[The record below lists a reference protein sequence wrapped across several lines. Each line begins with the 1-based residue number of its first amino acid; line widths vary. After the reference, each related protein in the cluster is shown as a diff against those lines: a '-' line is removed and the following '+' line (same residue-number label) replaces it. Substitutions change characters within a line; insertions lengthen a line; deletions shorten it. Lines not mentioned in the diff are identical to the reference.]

1 MVLWFARFVARSHH
15 IMVIHAWMES
25 VHMTIRALLLDHDG
39 TLVDSYEGIA
49 KCMRLM
55 CRDLGV
61 PEMTDEEILASI
73 GPTLEERFTEL
84 WGEDMAN
91 EAVLIYRSHYKVHN
105 IAGTHIIPGAK
116 KTLET
121 LAHRGIQMACVSNK
135 TWFFCKEQLEHVG
148 LLPYIRTVFGHRQG
162 YAPKPDPEM
171 LFAAIKLL
179 EVKPEEVVMVGDTTT
194 DIQAARNAS
203 IPVWIIQGKYSQAA
217 EIKKLNPDRYLEK
230 LEDILD
236 LL

>member
-1 MVLWFARFVARSHH
+1 MVLWFADFASGLNH
-15 IMVIHAWMES
+15 IMLMHAWMENT
-25 VHMTIRALLLDHDG
+25 HMAIRALLLDHDG
-39 TLVDSYEGIA
+39 TLVDSYDGIA

-61 PEMTDEEILASI
+61 PEMSDAEILASI
-73 GPTLEERFTEL
+73 GPTLEERFTQL

-91 EAVLIYRSHYKVHN
+91 EAVRIYRSHYKVHN
-105 IAGTHIIPGAK
+105 AAGTHIIPGAK

-135 TWFFCKEQLEHVG
+135 AWFFCKEQLEHVG
-148 LLPYIRTVFGHRQG
+148 LLPYIRAVFGHRQG

-171 LFAAIKLL
+171 LYAAIKSL

-194 DIQAARNAS
+194 DLQAARNAS
-203 IPVWIIQGKYSQAA
+203 IPAWIIKGKYSQHS
-217 EIKKLNPDRYLEK
+217 EILKLNPDKYLEK
-230 LEDILD
+230 LED
-236 LL
+236 LLELI